1 MRKNARR
8 RDGDEIKGNTSS
20 KGSAGKLFDQVT
32 DDRRC
37 RTAVGSGAAFWSC

>member
-1 MRKNARR
+1 MLECEKTTRLRENP
-8 RDGDEIKGNTSS
+8 SS

-37 RTAVGSGAAFWSC
+37 RTAVDSGAAFWSC